1 MSTRG
6 ILLLLSLLL
15 VFVVFIGGELFYLLF
30 YTFLL
35 SLIIPFI
42 HSLITVMGL
51 NVEISTPNKVFFKD
65 SEITVNYKVQN
76 RTPFLI
82 PYLIIENKLKH
93 NINSKKSQ
101 IVRSLL
107 GKEIYNYY
115 TTINLPKRGYYSIG
129 EFDVTVQDIFKIFK
143 FKKKISSDE
152 YFLVY
157 PKVIHL
163 SSLKNNFISYEGA
176 VPSPYGNSE
185 DTSSVN
191 TIREY
196 VEGDKIKSIHW
207 KLAAKNSQPMVKVFD
222 DIGSLKEFIFIDN
235 SILSYK
241 QDIDERLEDKAVEVA
256 VSIIDYFLNNGIDF
270 TLFYQDEDSTVEI
283 HSKEID
289 DLKIVL
295 DSLAKLKANG
305 KKMFQDLL
313 LNNMVDISEYS
324 NVVIITPNFNKEV
337 GTAAIDLLNKN
348 ASATFILV
356 EDKKNNTGFYDV
368 NILQNLVKENVSI
381 YPVDYNADIKD
392 ILEHRYE

>member
-35 SLIIPFI
+35 SVFIPFI
-42 HSLITVMGL
+42 HSLITVIGL
-51 NVEISTPNKVFFKD
+51 NGKISIPKEVFYKD
-65 SEITVNYKVQN
+65 SAITVYYKIQN

-82 PYLIIENKLKH
+82 PYLVIENKLKH
-93 NINSKKSQ
+93 NISSNKSR
-101 IVRSLL
+101 IVSLL
-107 GKEIYNYY
+107 GRKIYEYS
-115 TTINLPKRGYYSIG
+115 TTINLPKRGYYNIG
-129 EFDVTVQDIFKIFK
+129 EIEVTVQDIFKIFK
-143 FKKKISSDE
+143 LKKNISSDE
-152 YFLVY
+152 FLLVY
-157 PKVIHL
+157 PKVICL
-163 SSLKNNFISYEGA
+163 SSLKNNFISYEGR
-176 VPSPYGNSE
+176 VPSPYRKSE
-185 DTSSVN
+185 DTSSIN

-196 VEGDKIKSIHW
+196 VQGDKLKSIHW
-207 KLAAKNSQPMVKVFD
+207 KLAAKNSQPMVKVYD
-222 DIGSLKEFIFIDN
+222 DIGGFKEFIFIDN

-241 QDIDERLEDKAVEVA
+241 EDIEERLEDKSVEIA
-256 VSIIDYFLNNGIDF
+256 VSIMDYYLNNSIDF
-270 TLFYQDEDSTVEI
+270 TLFYQEHDKTVEI

-337 GTAAIDLLNKN
+337 GTAAMDLLNKN

-356 EDKKNNTGFYDV
+356 EDKKNNTGFSDV
-368 NILQNLVKENVSI
+368 NILQNLIKENISI
-381 YPVDYNADIKD
+381 YHVDYDADVKD
-392 ILEHRYE
+392 ILEHKYE